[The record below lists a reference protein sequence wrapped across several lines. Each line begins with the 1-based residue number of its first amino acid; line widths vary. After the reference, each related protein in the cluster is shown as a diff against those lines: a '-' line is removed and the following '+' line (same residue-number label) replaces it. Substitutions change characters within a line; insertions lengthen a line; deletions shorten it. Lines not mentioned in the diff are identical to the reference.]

1 VTSDLQKHSTTQ
13 TQTTDNQKTDYEYS
27 RDTYYELIEKG
38 KDALEDMVNVARE
51 SEHPRAFEVLS
62 TAIKQNAEVAD
73 KLMKLHKERKEVET
87 PTAALPNSMTQNNLY
102 VGSAT
107 DLQKMLIQKAKDKE
121 TVIESDTHKE

>member
-1 VTSDLQKHSTTQ
+1 MSKDIK
-13 TQTTDNQKTDYEYS
+13 DDYEFARSQFYNLS
-27 RDTYYELIEKG
+27 EKG
-38 KDALEDMVNVARE
+38 NEAIDLMMDLARE

-73 KLMKLHKERKEVET
+73 KLMKLHKERKDVET
-87 PTAALPNSMTQNNLY
+87 STAALPNSMTQNNLY

-121 TVIESDTHKE
+121 TVIESDTNKE

>member
-1 VTSDLQKHSTTQ
+1 MSKDIE
-13 TQTTDNQKTDYEYS
+13 DDYDFARS
-27 RDTYYELIEKG
+27 QYYNLAEKG
-38 KDALEDMVNVARE
+38 NEAIDLMMDLARE

-87 PTAALPNSMTQNNLY
+87 PTAALQNSMTQNNLY

-107 DLQKMLIQKAKDKE
+107 DLQKMLIQKAKEKE

>member
-1 VTSDLQKHSTTQ
+1 MTKDIEE
-13 TQTTDNQKTDYEYS
+13 DYDFARS
-27 RDTYYELIEKG
+27 QYYNLAEKG
-38 KDALEDMVNVARE
+38 NEAIDLMMDLARE

-87 PTAALPNSMTQNNLY
+87 STAALPNNMTQNNLY

-107 DLQKMLIQKAKDKE
+107 DLQKMLIQKAKEKE
-121 TVIESDTHKE
+121 TVIESDTNQK

>member
-1 VTSDLQKHSTTQ
+1 MTKDIE
-13 TQTTDNQKTDYEYS
+13 DDYDFARS
-27 RDTYYELIEKG
+27 QYYNLAEKG
-38 KDALEDMVNVARE
+38 NEAIDLMMDLARE

-107 DLQKMLIQKAKDKE
+107 DLQKMLIQKAKEKE
-121 TVIESDTHKE
+121 TVIESDTYKE

>member
-1 VTSDLQKHSTTQ
+1 MTKDIE
-13 TQTTDNQKTDYEYS
+13 DDYDFARS
-27 RDTYYELIEKG
+27 QYYNLAEKG
-38 KDALEDMVNVARE
+38 NEAIDLMMDLARE

-87 PTAALPNSMTQNNLY
+87 PTAALTNNSMTQNNLY

-107 DLQKMLIQKAKDKE
+107 DLQKMLIQKAKEKE
-121 TVIESDTHKE
+121 TVIESDTYKE

>member
-1 VTSDLQKHSTTQ
+1 MTKDIE
-13 TQTTDNQKTDYEYS
+13 DDYEFARS
-27 RDTYYELIEKG
+27 QYYNLAEKG
-38 KDALEDMVNVARE
+38 NEAIDLMMDLARE

>member
-1 VTSDLQKHSTTQ
+1 MTKDIEE
-13 TQTTDNQKTDYEYS
+13 DYDFARS
-27 RDTYYELIEKG
+27 QYYNLAEKG
-38 KDALEDMVNVARE
+38 NEAIDLMMDLARE

-87 PTAALPNSMTQNNLY
+87 PTAALANSMTQNNLY

-107 DLQKMLIQKAKDKE
+107 DLQKMLIQKAKEKE
-121 TVIESDTHKE
+121 TVIESDKYKE

>member
-1 VTSDLQKHSTTQ
+1 MSKDIEE
-13 TQTTDNQKTDYEYS
+13 DYDFARSQFYNLS
-27 RDTYYELIEKG
+27 EKG
-38 KDALEDMVNVARE
+38 NEAIDLMMDLARE

-73 KLMKLHKERKEVET
+73 KLMKLHKERKDVET
-87 PTAALPNSMTQNNLY
+87 STAALPNSMTQNNLY

-121 TVIESDTHKE
+121 TVIESNTNKE

>member
-1 VTSDLQKHSTTQ
+1 MSKDI
-13 TQTTDNQKTDYEYS
+13 TDDYEFARSQFYNLS
-27 RDTYYELIEKG
+27 EKG
-38 KDALEDMVNVARE
+38 NEAIDLMMDLARE

-73 KLMKLHKERKEVET
+73 KLMKLHKERKDVET
-87 PTAALPNSMTQNNLY
+87 STAALPNSMTQNNLY

-121 TVIESDTHKE
+121 TVIESDTNQE